1 MTRLIECKYGDM
13 HIAVAPA
20 LGGALAWLRWRGQ
33 EILRPLDPHGVQR
46 ANMCGSY
53 PLIPWS
59 NHIADGRFVF
69 DDQPFQVTRNVP
81 DNPHAL
87 HGIGWQQAWEVVSAS
102 ETQIDLALTCPASA
116 CWPWPWR
123 ASQRFALT
131 ENGLTVTLT
140 YHNLVDHA
148 VPAGLG
154 FHPFFA
160 DAARSEVMFRAAHVW
175 LNDDTSLPAEDVA
188 VPPVWDYTH
197 FKTPLPGSVDN
208 CFTGW
213 NGEAIVRWP
222 QRGIRATLHSSTPN
236 LVFFVPGDG
245 RNVVAIEPVSHIND
259 AINRFPAGSN
269 VQAMDRIAPG
279 GELSLSMTIRMSD
292 DGTTPRTL

>member
-1 MTRLIECKYGDM
+1 MTRLIECTSGDT
-13 HIAVAPA
+13 HIAVAPE

-33 EILRPLDPHGVQR
+33 NILRPLDPHGIQR

-59 NHIADGRFVF
+59 NRIADGRFAF
-69 DDQPFQVTRNVP
+69 DGQPFQVTRNVP

-87 HGIGWQQAWEVVSAS
+87 HGIGWQQVWEVICAS
-102 ETQIDLALTCPASA
+102 ETQIDLALTCPASVR
-116 CWPWPWR
+116 WPWPWR

-131 ENGLTVTLT
+131 ENDLTVSLT
-140 YHNLVDHA
+140 YHNLADHA

-160 DAARSEVMFRAAHVW
+160 DAASSEVAFHAAHVW
-175 LNDDTSLPAEDVA
+175 LNDNNSLPDEEVA
-188 VPPVWDYTH
+188 VPPAWDYTR
-197 FKTPLPGSVDN
+197 FKTPLAGSVDN
-208 CFTGW
+208 CFTDW
-213 NGEAIVRWP
+213 NGEAIVCWP

-245 RNVVAIEPVSHIND
+245 RNLVAIEPVSHIND